1 MEEDEFREDPPNKG
15 RPLPPIEY
23 RWKKGVSGNPRG
35 RPKRKDRLTDLLRE
49 ELKKICPTDPEK
61 RSWGELL
68 VRGLVHLALKGNLPA
83 FKEILDRHDGKG
95 ARSDNGRGEKDW
107 DSKSPAE
114 RAKLSRGAIN
124 AIRDIYGLP
133 HLDPEPEKKK
143 TPDDPEPEKSSE

>member
-1 MEEDEFREDPPNKG
+1 MEEDEFKQGPPNKG

-35 RPKRKDRLTDLLRE
+35 RPKKKDRLTDLLRD

-61 RSWGELL
+61 RTWGELL
-68 VRGLVHLALKGNLPA
+68 VRGLVHLALKGNIPA
-83 FKEILDRHDGKG
+83 FKEILDRHDGKE
-95 ARSDNGRGEKDW
+95 ARTDSGTGRKGW

-114 RAKLSRGAIN
+114 RASLSREAQN

-133 HLDPEPEKKK
+133 HIAEEQEKEDSPKDPEPE
-143 TPDDPEPEKSSE
+143 DISE

>member
-1 MEEDEFREDPPNKG
+1 MEEDEFREEPPNQG

-68 VRGLVHLALKGNLPA
+68 VRGLVHLALKGNLQA

-95 ARSDNGRGEKDW
+95 AQSDNGRGEKSG
-107 DSKSPAE
+107 DSKSPAS
-114 RAKLSRGAIN
+114 RASLSRGAIN

-133 HLDPEPEKKK
+133 HIDQEPEKENSPKQK
-143 TPDDPEPEKSSE
+143 EPENSE